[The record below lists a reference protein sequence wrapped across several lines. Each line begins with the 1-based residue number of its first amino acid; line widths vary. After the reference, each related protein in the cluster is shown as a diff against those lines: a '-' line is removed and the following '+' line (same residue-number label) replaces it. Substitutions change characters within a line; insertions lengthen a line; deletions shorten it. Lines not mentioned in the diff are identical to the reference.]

1 MPGVG
6 SIARVAL
13 LVGLALSQLGC
24 ATWLGSVRKSL
35 RDPGVHFA
43 AFPDE
48 VAREYACDEKELP
61 YFEIEKLELLPDRL
75 HPGEEFNHRLVY
87 ALCTRKPTAV
97 VSGTLHTRILHR
109 GLAIVDERD
118 PAYEFKPG
126 RWIVDAFVTVPE
138 NAEVGIYAV
147 ELEFE
152 GSDLSF
158 TERLTFAVDASSQ
171 D

>member
-1 MPGVG
+1 MSGVG
-6 SIARVAL
+6 RIARLGL
-13 LVGLALSQLGC
+13 LVWLSLTQLGC
-24 ATWLGSVRKSL
+24 VTWLGSVRKSL
-35 RDPGVHFA
+35 RDPGIHFR

-61 YFEIEKLELLPDRL
+61 FFEIEKIELLPDRL
-75 HPGEEFNHRLVY
+75 RPGEEFNHRLVY
-87 ALCTRKPTAV
+87 ALCPRQPTAV

-109 GLAIVDERD
+109 GRAIVNERD

-138 NAEVGIYAV
+138 NADVGIYAV

-152 GSDLSF
+152 GRDLSF
-158 TERLTFAVDASSQ
+158 TERLTFAVDAPRQ